1 MILRADWVVPVA
13 GEPIAEGEVVVHN
26 GVIVDI
32 RRRSGT
38 RGGADVLD
46 FGEAVILPGLV
57 NAHTHLELTALRGA
71 VEDLPFFEWI
81 RKLVDLKKGLSEPE
95 WRISALWGALEA
107 AASGITTVADTT
119 DTGTSLYAMVQ
130 TGLRGRVY
138 QEVFAVEPDADPQ
151 RTLRNLENKLQWL
164 HRSAQGTAVEVG
176 VAPHTLFTVR
186 PHILQALRDY
196 TREKGYP
203 VCIHAAESQDE
214 IALLERGEGKF
225 AQMYAERGI
234 PWQAQGKHPLD
245 ILHQQGWLNERTL
258 LVHCVHTEPRHT
270 ELLASTQTAVAHCP
284 QSNAK
289 LYNGI
294 APLNEWLALGVA
306 VGWGTD
312 SAVSNNTLDLFT
324 EMRVGVLLQ
333 RARHDVDKCITSR
346 KAVDLATLGG
356 AQALGMAEHIGTLE
370 PGKQADL
377 CVVSLG
383 KPRQFPAY
391 DPYTALVFSTCASDV
406 LMTMVGGKIVY
417 RQGEY
422 PLLREPMTALRER
435 LRHTIR
441 RVREVL
447 NGHEPR

>member
-1 MILRADWVVPVA
+1 MILRADWVVPIA
-13 GEPIAEGEVVVHN
+13 GDPIAEGEVVVRN
-26 GVIVDI
+26 GLIVDV

-57 NAHTHLELTALRGA
+57 NTHTHLELTALRGA
-71 VEDLPFFEWI
+71 VEDLPLFEWI
-81 RKLVDLKKGLSEPE
+81 RKLVDLKKVLAEPE
-95 WRISALWGALEA
+95 WRDSALWGALEA
-107 AASGITTVADTT
+107 VASGTTTIADTT
-119 DTGTSLYAMVQ
+119 DTGASLYAMVQ

-138 QEVFAVEPDADPQ
+138 QEVFAVEADADPQ
-151 RTLRNLENKLQWL
+151 QTLRELEDKLLWL
-164 HRSAQGTAVEVG
+164 HRASQGTLVEVG
-176 VAPHTLFTVR
+176 VAPHTLYTVR
-186 PHILQALRDY
+186 PGVLQALRHY
-196 TREKGYP
+196 TREEGYP
-203 VCIHAAESQDE
+203 VCIHAAESADE
-214 IALLERGEGKF
+214 IALLEKGEGKF

-245 ILHQQGWLNERTL
+245 ILHQQGWLDERTL
-258 LVHCVHTEPRHT
+258 LVHCVHTEPHHT

-294 APLNEWLALGVA
+294 APLNEWLVQGVV
-306 VGWGTD
+306 VGLGTD
-312 SAVSNNTLDLFT
+312 SPVSNNTLDPFT
-324 EMRVGVLLQ
+324 EMRTAVLLQ
-333 RARHDVDKCITSR
+333 RAMHGVDSCITSR
-346 KAVDLATLGG
+346 KAVELATLGG

-377 CVVSLG
+377 CVVSLE

-391 DPYTALVFSTCASDV
+391 DPYTTLVFSTCASDV

-417 RQGEY
+417 RQGEF
-422 PLLREPMTALRER
+422 PLLREPVTTLRER
-435 LRHTIR
+435 LRHTVR
-441 RVREVL
+441 RVRKVL